1 MKVILGNRMKIMLS
15 FAAAVCTAAVAESS
29 PTLSADFAVEKGP
42 VRRELHSSG
51 YAPMVEDVADTSRDV
66 KALNFHS
73 VRTHDLA
80 RINDGQRV
88 VDAHFIFPLP
98 HLDASNP
105 SNYYFEA
112 TDYLLGLSRDI
123 GLEIFYRLG
132 TSIEH
137 TGTTHFNARIPE
149 DIDKLVETFAGTVRH
164 YNQGWAGGKRWGI
177 KYWEIWNEPDG
188 LNNMWCFSGRND
200 EETSELRQ
208 KLFVELYVKT
218 LKRLKSEFPEI
229 KVGGP
234 ALCWYNEP
242 YLTAI
247 FKGCKEAG
255 VAPDFISWH
264 YYGNR
269 PDDIME
275 QAESARRLCDE
286 YGFTDCELINNEW
299 HFLGE
304 GGFRDLR
311 SNDPAVQERVWSG
324 PHSQN
329 GIDSSCFTLTVL
341 SRLQTS
347 KYSQAFFYGCRHTGA
362 WGYKDDFENKYKV
375 WYALKAFGQ
384 LMKDCA
390 TLCESTHEG
399 TVTTFAAKSADGKT
413 GWLLVSDY
421 CGKGSEI
428 VVDVKNAGALA
439 STEIFDHE
447 RDFVPARVLMKDG
460 RLTLKKEIDGSA
472 AFLMKFD
479 LSKNMK

>member
-1 MKVILGNRMKIMLS
+1 MRIMLS
-15 FAAAVCTAAVAESS
+15 FAAAVCTSAVVAKSEVV
-29 PTLSADFAVEKGP
+29 LSADFAVEKGP

-51 YAPMVEDVADTSRDV
+51 YAPKIEAAAETVRQIRE
-66 KALNFHS
+66 LNFHS

-80 RINDGQRV
+80 LINPGQRI
-88 VDAHFIFPLP
+88 VDAHFVFPLM
-98 HLDASNP
+98 HLDAANP
-105 SNYYFEA
+105 SNYYFKA
-112 TDYLLGLSRDI
+112 TDYMLGLSRDI
-123 GLEIFYRLG
+123 GLNIFYHLG
-132 TSIEH
+132 TSREH
-137 TGTTHFNARIPE
+137 SGLVHFNAQIPS
-149 DIDKLVETFAGTVRH
+149 DIDKMVEVFAGTVRH
-164 YNQGWAGGKRWGI
+164 YNRGWANGKQWGI

-242 YLTAI
+242 YLTAL

-362 WGYKDDFENKYKV
+362 WGYMDEFGNKYKV
-375 WYALKAFGQ
+375 WHALKAFGQ
-384 LMKDCA
+384 LMAECA
-390 TLCESTHEG
+390 TLCESTHDG
-399 TVTTFAAKSADGKT
+399 TVATFAAKSADGKT

-421 CGKGSEI
+421 GGTAKEI
-428 VVDVKNAGALA
+428 VVEVKNAGTPVAATIL
-439 STEIFDHE
+439 DHE
-447 RDFVPARVLMKDG
+447 RDFAPARVNLDG
-460 RLTLKKEIDGSA
+460 NRLTLAKELDGSA
-472 AFLMKFD
+472 AFLVKFD
-479 LSKNMK
+479 RSRL

>member
-1 MKVILGNRMKIMLS
+1 MGNGMNIMLS
-15 FAAAVCTAAVAESS
+15 FAAAVCTAATLAAEES
-29 PTLSADFAVEKGP
+29 PGLSADFAVERGP

-80 RINDGQRV
+80 RINDSQRV
-88 VDAHFIFPLP
+88 VDAHFIFPLM

-123 GLEIFYRLG
+123 GLNIFYRLG

-137 TGTTHFNARIPE
+137 SGIVHFNAQIPS
-149 DIDKLVETFAGTVRH
+149 DIDKMVEVFAGTVRH
-164 YNQGWAGGKRWGI
+164 YNRGWANGKQWGI
-177 KYWEIWNEPDG
+177 KYWEIWNEPNLD
-188 LNNMWCFSGRND
+188 NAMWCFSGRND
-200 EETSELRQ
+200 GETPDLRR

-218 LKRLKSEFPEI
+218 LKRLKGEFPEI

-234 ALCWYNEP
+234 ALCWWDVP

-286 YGFTDCELINNEW
+286 YGFTDCELINDEW

-304 GGFRDLR
+304 GGFKDLR
-311 SNDPAVQERVWSG
+311 SNDPVVRERVWSG
-324 PHSQN
+324 PRSHN

-347 KYSQAFFYGCRHTGA
+347 KYSQAFYYGCRHTGA
-362 WGYKDDFENKYKV
+362 WGYKDDFGNKYKV
-375 WYALKAFGQ
+375 WHALKAFGQ

-390 TLCESTHEG
+390 TLCKSTREG
-399 TVTTFAAKSADGKT
+399 TVTTFAAKSADGKN
-413 GWLLVSDY
+413 GWLLVTDY
-421 CGKGSEI
+421 CGKGNEI
-428 VVDVKNAGALA
+428 VVDVKNAGQPVSAEVL
-439 STEIFDHE
+439 DHE
-447 RDFVPARVLMKDG
+447 RNFVPAHMTIKDG
-460 RLTLKKEIDGSA
+460 RLVLKKEMEGSA
-472 AFLMKFD
+472 AFLVKFD
-479 LSKNMK
+479 LSK

>member
-1 MKVILGNRMKIMLS
+1 
-15 FAAAVCTAAVAESS
+15 
-29 PTLSADFAVEKGP
+29 
-42 VRRELHSSG
+42 
-51 YAPMVEDVADTSRDV
+51 MV
-66 KALNFHS
+66 F
-73 VRTHDLA
+73 
-80 RINDGQRV
+80 QRQ
-88 VDAHFIFPLP
+88 
-98 HLDASNP
+98 N
-105 SNYYFEA
+105 
-112 TDYLLGLSRDI
+112 
-123 GLEIFYRLG
+123 
-132 TSIEH
+132 
-137 TGTTHFNARIPE
+137 
-149 DIDKLVETFAGTVRH
+149 
-164 YNQGWAGGKRWGI
+164 
-177 KYWEIWNEPDG
+177 
-188 LNNMWCFSGRND
+188 
-200 EETSELRQ
+200 
-208 KLFVELYVKT
+208 
-218 LKRLKSEFPEI
+218 EFPEI

-242 YLTAI
+242 YLTAL

-421 CGKGSEI
+421 CGKGSDI

>member
-1 MKVILGNRMKIMLS
+1 MGNGMKIMLS
-15 FAAAVCTAAVAESS
+15 FAAAVCTATAIAESS

-88 VDAHFIFPLP
+88 VDAHFIFPLM
-98 HLDASNP
+98 HLDAANP

-188 LNNMWCFSGRND
+188 LNNMWCFSGRNY

-242 YLTAI
+242 YLTAL

-311 SNDPAVQERVWSG
+311 SNDPVVQERVWSG

-375 WYALKAFGQ
+375 WHALKAFGQ
-384 LMKDCA
+384 LMKNCA
-390 TLCESTHEG
+390 TLCESTREG
-399 TVTTFAAKSADGKT
+399 TVTTFAAKSSDGKA

-428 VVDVKNAGALA
+428 AVDVKNAGTIVSA
-439 STEIFDHE
+439 EIFDHE
-447 RDFVPARVLMKDG
+447 RDFVPTHVMMKDG

-472 AFLMKFD
+472 AFLVKFD
-479 LSKNMK
+479 LSKGLNNL

>member
-1 MKVILGNRMKIMLS
+1 MGKRVNIMLS
-15 FAAAVCTAAVAESS
+15 FAAAVCTAAALAAEEASG
-29 PTLSADFAVEKGP
+29 LSADFAVEKGP

-51 YAPMVEDVADTSRDV
+51 YAPKIETGNETARQI

-80 RINDGQRV
+80 LINPGQRI
-88 VDAHFIFPLP
+88 VDAHFIFPLM
-98 HLDASNP
+98 HLDTANP
-105 SNYYFEA
+105 SNYYFTA
-112 TDYLLGLSRDI
+112 TDYMLGLSRDI
-123 GLEIFYRLG
+123 GLNIFYRLG

-137 TGTTHFNARIPE
+137 SGLVHFNAQIPS
-149 DIDKLVETFAGTVRH
+149 DIDKMVEVFAGTVRH
-164 YNQGWAGGKRWGI
+164 YNRGWADGKQWGI

-188 LNNMWCFSGRND
+188 VNNMWCFSGRKD

-234 ALCWYNEP
+234 AMCWCNVP

-264 YYGNR
+264 YYGNK
-269 PDDIME
+269 PDEILE
-275 QAESARRLCDE
+275 QAEVARRLCDE
-286 YGFTDCELINNEW
+286 NGFMDCELINDEW

-304 GGFRDLR
+304 GGFNDLG
-311 SNDPAVQERVWSG
+311 SNDPVVQKRVWSG
-324 PHSQN
+324 PHSHN

-347 KYSQAFFYGCRHTGA
+347 KYSQAFYYGCRHEGA
-362 WGYKDDFENKYKV
+362 WGYMDQHGNKYKV

-390 TLCESTHEG
+390 TLCESTREG

-428 VVDVKNAGALA
+428 VVDVKNAGTPVVA
-439 STEIFDHE
+439 EVFDHE
-447 RDFVPARVLMKDG
+447 RNFVPAHTTIKDG
-460 RLTLKKEIDGSA
+460 RLTLKKGKEGSS
-472 AFLMKFD
+472 AFLVKFD
-479 LSKNMK
+479 LSKTVK

>member
-1 MKVILGNRMKIMLS
+1 MKKIVVLLLLGVIAILALPS
-15 FAAAVCTAAVAESS
+15 AAESS
-29 PTLSADFAVEKGP
+29 MVLSADFAVEKGP

-51 YAPMVEDVADTSRDV
+51 YAPKIEAADETARQIRE
-66 KALNFHS
+66 LNFHS

-80 RINDGQRV
+80 LINPGQRI
-88 VDAHFIFPLP
+88 VDAHFVFPLM
-98 HLDASNP
+98 HLDAANP
-105 SNYYFEA
+105 SNYYFKA
-112 TDYLLGLSRDI
+112 TDYMLGLSRDI
-123 GLEIFYRLG
+123 GLNIFYRLG

-137 TGTTHFNARIPE
+137 SGIVHFNAQIPP
-149 DIDKLVETFAGTVRH
+149 DIDKMVEVFAGTVRH
-164 YNQGWAGGKRWGI
+164 YNRGWADGKQWGI
-177 KYWEIWNEPDG
+177 KYWEIWNEPNLD
-188 LNNMWCFSGRND
+188 NAMWCFSGRND
-200 EETSELRQ
+200 GETPDLRR

-218 LKRLKSEFPEI
+218 LKRLKGEFPEI

-234 ALCWYNEP
+234 ALCWWDVP

-286 YGFTDCELINNEW
+286 YGFTDCELINDEW

-304 GGFRDLR
+304 DGFGALD
-311 SNDPAVQERVWSG
+311 STDPAVQNRVWFG
-324 PHSQN
+324 PHSHN

-347 KYSQAFFYGCRHTGA
+347 KYSQAFYYGCRHNGA
-362 WGYKDDFENKYKV
+362 WGYMDHYGNKYKV
-375 WYALKAFGQ
+375 WHALKTFGQ

-390 TLCESTHEG
+390 TLCESTRDG

-428 VVDVKNAGALA
+428 VVDVKNAGSLVSA
-439 STEIFDHE
+439 EIFDHE
-447 RDFVPARVLMKDG
+447 RDFIPAHVLMKDG
-460 RLTLKKEIDGSA
+460 RLTLKKEIEGSA
-472 AFLMKFD
+472 AFLVKFD
-479 LSKNMK
+479 LPKNMK